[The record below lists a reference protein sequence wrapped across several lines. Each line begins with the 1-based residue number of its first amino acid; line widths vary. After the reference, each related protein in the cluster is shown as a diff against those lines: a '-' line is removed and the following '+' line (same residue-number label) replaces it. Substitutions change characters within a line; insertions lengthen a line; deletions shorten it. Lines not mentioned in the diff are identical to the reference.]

1 MKKRKVAN
9 LIMVIL
15 ILVIAAAGVLTAGF
29 IRGWFDHD
37 AQAATLREIRGV
49 VTMQRGGVAYPVDSD
64 TVLRKGDTIV
74 TSSRGTASIQI
85 GESLISLNEKTELK
99 VQESASAACALGMSA
114 GEAFCLATSAN
125 PITLTLGEDQPLHL
139 QDTAAFA
146 SVRSGARRLS
156 VYAGQVSWGE
166 QTAAAGQMLSWA
178 GDTLSIE
185 AASLQALNEF
195 AISCMRRANEVV
207 ELCYSKEDL
216 DRLEADRAAAMQEQ
230 LQQQLKVTEPETR
243 PTEPTALT
251 APTAPTEPTMTEG
264 ETQPIGTDAPD
275 LSPAASNPQPTQP
288 PATQPPETKSPET
301 EPPATETEATEPP
314 PPETEPPLSCSIA
327 IYCNTILDNW
337 DNLDGDKAGYVPSD
351 GVLLY
356 PVTVEFEDGETVF
369 DVLCRAC
376 SSAGIQLEYSWTPM
390 YNSYY
395 VEGIGNLYEF
405 DCGSES
411 GWMYK
416 VNGWFPNYGCSS
428 YTLSDGDVIVW
439 CYTCNG
445 LGADVGGGMG

>member
-49 VTMQRGGVAYPVDSD
+49 VTMQRGGVAYSVDSD

-74 TSSRGTASIQI
+74 TSPRGTASIQI
-85 GESLISLNEKTELK
+85 GESLVSLNEKTELK
-99 VQESASAACALGMSA
+99 IQEPGSAACAMEMTA
-114 GEAFCLATSAN
+114 GEAFCLAAPAN

-139 QDTAAFA
+139 QDTTAFA
-146 SVRSGARRLS
+146 SVRSGARSLS

-185 AASLQALNEF
+185 SASLQALNEF
-195 AISCMRRANEVV
+195 AISCMRRANEVM

-216 DRLEADRAAAMQEQ
+216 DRLEADRAAATQEQ
-230 LQQQLKVTEPETR
+230 LQQQLKATEPETR
-243 PTEPTALT
+243 PTDTT
-251 APTAPTEPTMTEG
+251 APTDPTEPAVTEG
-264 ETQPIGTDAPD
+264 ETQPLGTDASDPG
-275 LSPAASNPQPTQP
+275 PADPPLQPTPP
-288 PATQPPETKSPET
+288 PATKSPET

-369 DVLCRAC
+369 DVLCRVC